1 MNGPLV
7 EIESNVVYVHR
18 YKQGTGVT
26 SRGSLKLQQ
35 VALTSSSSSQ
45 KQSSSQQ
52 STQKQQSGDSEEKK
66 FVKLQQYNALP
77 VPVKRGNHPTIP
89 TTSRKYTR
97 FC

>member
-7 EIESNVVYVHR
+7 EIESNVVYDTT
-18 YKQGTGVT
+18 KQGTGVT

-35 VALTSSSSSQ
+35 VALSSQ

-66 FVKLQQYNALP
+66 FVKLQQCNALP

>member
-7 EIESNVVYVHR
+7 EIESNVVYNTT
-18 YKQGTGVT
+18 KQGTGVT

-35 VALTSSSSSQ
+35 VALSSQ

-66 FVKLQQYNALP
+66 FVKLQQCNALP